1 MKNKMFSCSKTTN
14 YFCIILVIIPRAI
27 YRLAVK
33 AIAQLVATADLRR
46 LVNARS
52 IALFLRKKIPQSY
65 NPIDYYSKKKV
76 IVQTIRQFSP
86 CWCNLLNPTQ
96 FGECCRIRIF
106 FLSMAMLYRRIW
118 RIVAGG
124 YKLNLSPWK
133 LGFHWRITLAN
144 LFTRVKNLI
153 YSRIFFTINLVWEGW

>member
-65 NPIDYYSKKKV
+65 NPIDYYSKKKLLFKLFV
-76 IVQTIRQFSP
+76 NSRLVDVTYLTQPSLGNAAVYEFFFFIYGYAIPADMTHCSGGLQTE
-86 CWCNLLNPTQ
+86 L
-96 FGECCRIRIF
+96 
-106 FLSMAMLYRRIW
+106 
-118 RIVAGG
+118 VA
-124 YKLNLSPWK
+124 LETRFP
-133 LGFHWRITLAN
+133 LAHYTCKSFYQSKRPD
-144 LFTRVKNLI
+144 L
-153 YSRIFFTINLVWEGW
+153 